1 MEMEKIWVQP
11 DPVPDM
17 QENYGPP
24 QPKIANVNAMKTIL
38 LLEKMNENVWTTCQ
52 VILDIQF
59 NIWITKLSNKK
70 NKCQISK

>member
-24 QPKIANVNAMKTIL
+24 QQKIANVNAMKTIL
-38 LLEKMNENVWTTCQ
+38 LLEKMNENV
-52 VILDIQF
+52 
-59 NIWITKLSNKK
+59 
-70 NKCQISK
+70 